1 MEIII
6 ENRTF
11 SYDMGCRLLKT
22 RFNESPFE
30 ELKEFWDDIKP
41 ITFADVISRFDNVE
55 DRRVA
60 ISCLGIEKVVKEIN
74 AELIDSKTIKKRTT
88 WVGDDGNLIEKE
100 FEDTY
105 ELYQVHSAALGV
117 NDNRGNRNN
126 GFLNYLRFKDTSTD
140 REYLLWIDAQ
150 SVYTTNNDVRYVSS
164 GENYGE
170 KINAIQAIAWTI
182 QTDIA
187 KGSIEKIVRQGDCIL
202 IKEKKKVKRC
212 SERHLTEKEYLKLL
226 VAES

>member
-1 MEIII
+1 
-6 ENRTF
+6 
-11 SYDMGCRLLKT
+11 MGCRLLKT

-41 ITFADVISRFDNVE
+41 ITFSEALSSFDNVE
-55 DRRVA
+55 DRRIA
-60 ISCLGIEKVVKEIN
+60 ISSLGIEKVVKEIR
-74 AELIDSKTIKKRTT
+74 AELIDSKTIKKKTT
-88 WVGDDGNLIEKE
+88 WVGDDGEMIEKE

-105 ELYQVHSAALGV
+105 ELYEVHSSVLGV
-117 NDNRGNRNN
+117 NDKRANRNN

-150 SVYTTNNDVRYVSS
+150 SVYTTNNDVRHTSS
-164 GENYGE
+164 GENYGR

-182 QTDIA
+182 QTDIS
-187 KGSIEKIVRQGDCIL
+187 KSSIEKIVRQGDCIL
-202 IKEKKKVKRC
+202 IKEKKDAIRC
-212 SERHLTEKEYLKLL
+212 SERHLTESEYLKLL

>member
-41 ITFADVISRFDNVE
+41 ITFSEALSSFDNVE
-55 DRRVA
+55 DRRIA
-60 ISCLGIEKVVKEIN
+60 ISSLGIEKVVKEIR
-74 AELIDSKTIKKRTT
+74 AELIDSKTIKKKTT
-88 WVGDDGNLIEKE
+88 WVGDDGEMIEKE

-105 ELYQVHSAALGV
+105 ELYEVHSSVLGV
-117 NDNRGNRNN
+117 NDKRANRNN

-150 SVYTTNNDVRYVSS
+150 SVYTTNNDVRHTSS
-164 GENYGE
+164 GENYGR

-182 QTDIA
+182 QTDIS
-187 KGSIEKIVRQGDCIL
+187 KSSIEKIVRQGDCIL
-202 IKEKKKVKRC
+202 IKEKKDAIRC
-212 SERHLTEKEYLKLL
+212 SERHLTESEYLKLL

>member
-41 ITFADVISRFDNVE
+41 ITFSEALSSFDNVE
-55 DRRVA
+55 DRRIA
-60 ISCLGIEKVVKEIN
+60 ISSLRIEKVVKEIR
-74 AELIDSKTIKKRTT
+74 AELIDSKTIKKKTT
-88 WVGDDGNLIEKE
+88 WVGDDGNLIEKK
-100 FEDTY
+100 FKDTY
-105 ELYQVHSAALGV
+105 ELYEVHSSVLGV
-117 NDNRGNRNN
+117 NDNRANRNN

-150 SVYTTNNDVRYVSS
+150 SVYTTNNDVPYVSS
-164 GENYGE
+164 GENYGR

-182 QTDIA
+182 QTDIS
-187 KGSIEKIVRQGDCIL
+187 KSSIEKIVRQGDCIL
-202 IKEKKKVKRC
+202 IKEKKDAIRC
-212 SERHLTEKEYLKLL
+212 SERHLTESEYLKLL